1 MAARIMSASLVTILI
16 ALEQRRVK
24 FVTIALSRK
33 SLPGGRWM
41 VQGQFVVKTVV
52 KTTVCEI
59 CKGLRLSSKPH
70 FCPRRK
76 GRRVGVRQVLVLAK
90 HQTVL
95 VTSA

>member
-1 MAARIMSASLVTILI
+1 MAS
-16 ALEQRRVK
+16 
-24 FVTIALSRK
+24 
-33 SLPGGRWM
+33 GGRWM
-41 VQGQFVVKTVV
+41 VQGQFVVRTVV

-59 CKGLRLSSKPH
+59 CKGLRLSGKPH

-76 GRRVGVRQVLVLAK
+76 GRRVGVRQVLVLAT